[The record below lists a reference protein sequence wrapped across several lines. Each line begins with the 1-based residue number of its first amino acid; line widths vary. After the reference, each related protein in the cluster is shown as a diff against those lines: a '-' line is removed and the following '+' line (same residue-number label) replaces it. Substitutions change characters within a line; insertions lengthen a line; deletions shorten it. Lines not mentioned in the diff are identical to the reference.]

1 MKASLAKPLIIYLAL
16 TLSGL
21 VYAQAPPSGDT
32 FVSANKSTTNYG
44 GNASLVVQASGG
56 GNTFI
61 QFNLASIPSNVA
73 ASQLNKATLRLFV
86 SGLTT
91 AGNFDVYLI
100 NGTWSENTVTYS
112 SAPPLGALVNSA
124 VSVPAS
130 AKNGFLEID
139 VTSALG
145 NWLTTPSQNYGIAL
159 VPSSSS
165 SISVT
170 FDSKEAINT
179 SHEPQLIYSFNGPQG
194 PPGPGTVT
202 SVGLS
207 APSSDFLVSGSPVTS
222 SGTLSLGWNVV
233 PTSANVANAIVKR
246 DSAGSFA
253 AAAVNAGSVVTNY
266 LSSQTSSSTTLVFA
280 DNTSTSGNGVGIIGQ
295 TEAPGG
301 IGVSGNSTTTAGGF
315 ASGVVGQEVSP
326 QGIGVFGRADA
337 FTGNATG
344 VYGLSQSSAG
354 IGVYGYDVS
363 QSLSGSGDC
372 CVGVWGDSG
381 QTGYTGVLGTA
392 DDGYAGLFFN
402 NGGYPTLY
410 AINSNASG
418 EMFASYNNATGG
430 YCYIDAAGDLNCSGA
445 KHAVV
450 PIDGG
455 QRKVALAAIESP
467 KNWFEDFGSAQ
478 LSGGVATVTLEPD
491 FAQTVNT
498 GLEYHVFL
506 TPNGDCKGLYVSQK
520 TGASFE
526 VHELGGGGSNVGFD
540 YRIVALRKNF
550 ENIRLEDRTNDPDP
564 AKMMRSM
571 NKSSAAKA
579 NPSPVV
585 IPMARTVVS
594 RRSRNQAAAK

>member
-1 MKASLAKPLIIYLAL
+1 MKASLAKPLLVYLAL

-21 VYAQAPPSGDT
+21 LYAQAPPSGDT

-61 QFNLASIPSNVA
+61 QFNLASIPTNVA

-91 AGNFDVYLI
+91 AGNLDVYLI
-100 NGTWSENTVTYS
+100 NGTWNENTVTYS
-112 SAPPLGALVNSA
+112 SAPPLGTLVNSA

-139 VTSALG
+139 VTSALV

-170 FDSKEAINT
+170 FDSKEATNT

-194 PPGPGTVT
+194 PAGPGTVT

-222 SGTLSLGWNVV
+222 SGTLGLAWNVV
-233 PTSANVANAIVKR
+233 PTSANTANAIVKR
-246 DSAGSFA
+246 DSTGSFA
-253 AAAVNAGSVVTNY
+253 ASAVNAGSVATNS
-266 LSSQTSSSTTLVFA
+266 LSSQTSSSSMLVYA
-280 DNTSTSGNGVGIIGQ
+280 DNTSTSGGGAGIIGQ
-295 TEAPGG
+295 SEASV
-301 IGVSGNSTTTAGGF
+301 GVGVFGNSTSTAGGF
-315 ASGVVGQEVSP
+315 TSGVAGEAASQN
-326 QGIGVFGRADA
+326 GNGVFGRAIA
-337 FTGNATG
+337 PTGNAMG
-344 VYGLSQSSAG
+344 VVGISQSNSG

-363 QSLSGSGDC
+363 QSLTGTNAC
-372 CVGVWGDSG
+372 CAGVWGDSG
-381 QTGYTGVLGTA
+381 ATGYSAVLGTT
-392 DDGYAGLFFN
+392 DEGYAGFFLN
-402 NGGYPTLY
+402 NGTYPTTY
-410 AINSNASG
+410 AVNSNASG
-418 EMFASYNNATGG
+418 EMFASYNVATGG

-455 QRKVALAAIESP
+455 RRKVALAAIESP

-478 LSGGVATVTLEPD
+478 LSGGVAVVTLEAD

-498 GLEYHVFL
+498 GLEYHVFV

-520 TGASFE
+520 TGSSFE
-526 VHELGGGGSNVGFD
+526 VHELGGGLSNVRFD

-550 ENIRLEDRTNDPDP
+550 ENIRLEDRSNDPDP

-579 NPSPVV
+579 NPGPVV
-585 IPMARTVVS
+585 IPMATVVS
-594 RRSRNQAAAK
+594 KRSRSQTAAK